1 VVWTKVATPALMA
14 AALSED
20 VVLAASPDGG
30 FIYPAFLPAYDAM
43 AAFTKLLELLA
54 TTGTPLSKVV
64 AGLPRVHIV
73 HETVPTPWEQKG
85 GVMRQLMEQS
95 TGELVLIDGVKEH
108 ADDGWVLA
116 LPDPELPVT
125 HVWAEAG
132 SGGEARR
139 RASEHVRRIRR
150 LIRP

>member
-1 VVWTKVATPALMA
+1 
-14 AALSED
+14 
-20 VVLAASPDGG
+20 
-30 FIYPAFLPAYDAM
+30 
-43 AAFTKLLELLA
+43 
-54 TTGTPLSKVV
+54 
-64 AGLPRVHIV
+64 
-73 HETVPTPWEQKG
+73 
-85 GVMRQLMEQS
+85 
-95 TGELVLIDGVKEH
+95 VLIDGVTEG

>member
-1 VVWTKVATPALMA
+1 
-14 AALSED
+14 
-20 VVLAASPDGG
+20 
-30 FIYPAFLPAYDAM
+30 
-43 AAFTKLLELLA
+43 
-54 TTGTPLSKVV
+54 V
-64 AGLPRVHIV
+64 AGLPRAHVV
-73 HETVPTPWEQKG
+73 HETVSTPWEQKG
-85 GVMRQLMEQS
+85 GVMRQLMEQA
-95 TGELVLIDGVKEH
+95 TGELVLIDGVKEL

-132 SGGEARR
+132 SSGEARS